1 MFTAAFP
8 HWRLTHKTLLQIKQT
23 QGLLATSQKLP
34 LILKEI
40 MTSISERL
48 YGHPSGKTMGLA
60 FSPHVLPILGGATVL
75 TWTLVPT
82 ALPLEL
88 EWKLQEP

>member
-1 MFTAAFP
+1 
-8 HWRLTHKTLLQIKQT
+8 
-23 QGLLATSQKLP
+23 
-34 LILKEI
+34 
-40 MTSISERL
+40 MTSVSERL
-48 YGHPSGKTMGLA
+48 YGHPSGKIMGLTL
-60 FSPHVLPILGGATVL
+60 SPCVLPILGGAIVL